1 MDDDKYCETS
11 NLIENVYCQLWNED
25 KNKAL
30 SYLSS
35 VPNLKFIRF
44 LGGVNEDYFIPN
56 VVKNKVH
63 LSDPSGFNDV
73 FDCTVPLNDEF
84 LDIFG
89 ERHRDFMCNLEMS
102 EQYEENSKI
111 LWSHYRVGCFTTK
124 NNLKNLKMWYMY
136 GDCYKGA
143 CLEYNAKDIIEV
155 AIKQHY
161 SFTPIIYQGMGNISI
176 EDEDL
181 FVKAIMHKL
190 NYWKDEQEWRIF
202 GKTTKDG
209 LMLKP
214 QAVYLGPKIPQKVEN
229 KIKNNL
235 KDKTIHIYNMR
246 FNYVTQSLDIQ
257 EG

>member
-1 MDDDKYCETS
+1 MDSNKYCIPQI
-11 NLIENVYCQLWNED
+11 IENVYARLWNEN

-30 SYLSS
+30 FYLSS

-56 VVKNKVH
+56 VVENEVH
-63 LSDPSGFNDV
+63 LSHPSGFNDV
-73 FDCTVPLNDEF
+73 FDCTIPFPANI
-84 LDIFG
+84 LDLFG
-89 ERHRDFMCNLEMS
+89 EKHRDFMCKPEMS

-111 LWSHYRVGCFTTK
+111 PRNCYRVGCFTTK

-136 GDCYKGA
+136 SDCYKGA
-143 CLEYNAKDIIEV
+143 CLEYNAKDIIEAV
-155 AIKQHY
+155 KEQKY
-161 SFTPIIYQGMGNISI
+161 SFTPVIYQGMGNVSI
-176 EDEDL
+176 DTNNL
-181 FVKAIMHKL
+181 FDKAVMHKL
-190 NYWKDEQEWRIF
+190 NYWKDEQEWRVF

-209 LMLKP
+209 FMLKP
-214 QAVYLGPKIPQKVEN
+214 QTIYLGPRIPQKVEN

-235 KDKTIHIYNMR
+235 KDKKIHIYNMR